1 MSKAL
6 SPEKRIA
13 MFVMALAFIAGGIL
27 LTGTIPPVQG
37 LGDKVRLPMFHGGAT
52 WVNLGAF
59 TLLGVFAFAYILTG
73 RRDLYRWTVGFRI
86 VAAAMW
92 VINTVMGIIAAMRTW
107 DFTGSLQSPLV
118 VAQADPRLMAQ
129 VQLLVLIV
137 GVVVIDRFLLD
148 SDWWRALLDVAYVG
162 GMWWLIGS
170 VLASP
175 EARALHPDNP
185 VLNSALEIQ
194 IPFFAIVGCLSLAA
208 ITLAWLVRDRM
219 VRAE

>member
-1 MSKAL
+1 MIKAL
-6 SPEKRIA
+6 SPERRIA
-13 MFVMALAFIAGGIL
+13 AFVMALALIIGGIL
-27 LTGTIPPVQG
+27 LTSAIPPVQG

-59 TLLGVFAFAYILTG
+59 TLLGVCALAYVVTG
-73 RRDLYRWTVGFRI
+73 RRDLYRWAVGFRI
-86 VAAAMW
+86 VAATMW
-92 VINTVMGIIAAMRTW
+92 IINTVMGLVAAMRTW
-107 DFTGSLQSPLV
+107 DFTGSPQSPIV

-129 VQLLVLIV
+129 VQLLVLII
-137 GVVVIDRFLLD
+137 GVLVIDHFLLD

-170 VLASP
+170 VLTSP

-185 VLNSALEIQ
+185 VLNSALDIQ

-208 ITLAWLVRDRM
+208 ITLAWLVRDGM